1 MKRTVL
7 VSVAISAVAHAF
19 AAETAPTTT
28 AGATLPATLPVRRD
42 AEVRSGAPDWAP
54 SLALAIAAG
63 LGGAWAWRRRS
74 SRGRGPVARAEPLV
88 RLANLSLTPQASVH
102 AVQWRGE
109 EWLLACTP
117 QQVTLLSR
125 RTIGDQEEK

>member
-1 MKRTVL
+1 MKRTL
-7 VSVAISAVAHAF
+7 LAGIAISATAHAF
-19 AAETAPTTT
+19 GAETAST
-28 AGATLPATLPVRRD
+28 ASASATVPASLPVRRD
-42 AEVRSGAPDWAP
+42 AEVRSEAPGWAP

-74 SRGRGPVARAEPLV
+74 GRTRGSAGRDEPLV
-88 RLANLSLTPQASVH
+88 RLANLALTPQASVH

-125 RTIGDQEEK
+125 RAIGDQEEK